1 MSTSILHEKACLL
14 LCTPLIN
21 SMGPA
26 ILGWKHSIH
35 VLCQD
40 CKRVVLNVR
49 FQCVGILCSR
59 HINWARYIRILHLT
73 NKTGLLC
80 NLVW

>member
-1 MSTSILHEKACLL
+1 MSTGILHEKTRLL

-35 VLCQD
+35 VL
-40 CKRVVLNVR
+40 
-49 FQCVGILCSR
+49 
-59 HINWARYIRILHLT
+59 
-73 NKTGLLC
+73 
-80 NLVW
+80 

>member
-35 VLCQD
+35 VLYQE
-40 CKRVVLNVR
+40 CKRVVLNV
-49 FQCVGILCSR
+49 FAFSLLR
-59 HINWARYIRILHLT
+59 HSLFAAHKLDTLHPHTLSHKQDGT
-73 NKTGLLC
+73 S
-80 NLVW
+80 V